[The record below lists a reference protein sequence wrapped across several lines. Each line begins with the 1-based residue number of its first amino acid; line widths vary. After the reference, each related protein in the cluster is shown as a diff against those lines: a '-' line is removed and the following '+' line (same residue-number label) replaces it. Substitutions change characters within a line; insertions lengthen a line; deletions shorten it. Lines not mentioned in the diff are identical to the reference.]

1 MPNRRK
7 CRVMGLEDNGD
18 LVAITDYT
26 TLEKA
31 QEILSILEPHSAF
44 VRLTIECDEDADAK

>member
-31 QEILSILEPHSAF
+31 QEILTMLEPHSAF
-44 VRLTIECDEDADAK
+44 MRLTIECDEDTDAK